1 MLAIFEFQPINGY
14 IRHIPVVAPGL
25 HTTKADALSL
35 FPHSV
40 TTRREG
46 TNKMK
51 AIQKILFMAAVVVG
65 LSISA
70 SAQKHNGPKRPPP
83 KDNPPVV
90 TPNVKPPKGDERPPR
105 RPRSQLLAVP
115 KDLIQLV

>member
-1 MLAIFEFQPINGY
+1 MVIYVISA
-14 IRHIPVVAPGL
+14 VVAPGL
-25 HTTKADALSL
+25 LITQTDALSL
-35 FPHSV
+35 FPHSA
-40 TTRREG
+40 TIRREG
-46 TNKMK
+46 TKKMK
-51 AIQKILFMAAVVVG
+51 AIQKILFIAAVVVG

-70 SAQKHNGPKRPPP
+70 SAQRGNGPKKPVPP